1 MIDSCIYLDTYILQQ
16 DMRVRM
22 PKAILSNMG
31 VEKGKTKF
39 DIYLDS
45 RDNSL
50 VFRIHNDNSKGATE
64 NAPSDWV
71 VDYHKGLMDG
81 TIVPEFKEAPKRL
94 RRITIKEAARIQSF
108 PDNYVF
114 CGNKGMVYTQI
125 GNAVPCKMA
134 EAVAKA
140 VVEYIRKE
148 TALE

>member
-50 VFRIHNDNSKGATE
+50 VFRIHNDNSKGAT
-64 NAPSDWV
+64 
-71 VDYHKGLMDG
+71 
-81 TIVPEFKEAPKRL
+81 
-94 RRITIKEAARIQSF
+94 
-108 PDNYVF
+108 
-114 CGNKGMVYTQI
+114 
-125 GNAVPCKMA
+125 
-134 EAVAKA
+134 
-140 VVEYIRKE
+140 
-148 TALE
+148 

>member
-50 VFRIHNDNSKGATE
+50 VFRIHNDYSKGATE
-64 NAPSDWV
+64 ND
-71 VDYHKGLMDG
+71 
-81 TIVPEFKEAPKRL
+81 E
-94 RRITIKEAARIQSF
+94 
-108 PDNYVF
+108 
-114 CGNKGMVYTQI
+114 
-125 GNAVPCKMA
+125 
-134 EAVAKA
+134 
-140 VVEYIRKE
+140 
-148 TALE
+148 

>member
-50 VFRIHNDNSKGATE
+50 VFRIHYDNSKGATE
-64 NAPSDWV
+64 ND
-71 VDYHKGLMDG
+71 
-81 TIVPEFKEAPKRL
+81 E
-94 RRITIKEAARIQSF
+94 
-108 PDNYVF
+108 
-114 CGNKGMVYTQI
+114 
-125 GNAVPCKMA
+125 
-134 EAVAKA
+134 
-140 VVEYIRKE
+140 
-148 TALE
+148 